1 MKYKMEFLRAC
12 RLTVAVVILLA
23 ILEIGIPYL
32 VGVGKPVE
40 PMALLLG
47 MLLTTV
53 CCQIFFTL
61 MNIINTKISEKRQ
74 NGKL

>member
-1 MKYKMEFLRAC
+1 MKYKMEFLHAC
-12 RLTVAVVILLA
+12 RLTVAVVTLLA
-23 ILEIGIPYL
+23 ILEVGIPYL
-32 VGVGKPVE
+32 VGVGDPVE

-47 MLLTTV
+47 MFLTTV
-53 CCQIFFTL
+53 CCQVFFTL